1 MFLLIYKC
9 GIAVSV
15 RGKWF
20 WKAWHCK
27 LSLSDRLSA
36 PADQKMPQ
44 SMMSDRQANSPGGQT
59 LLPHSKRR
67 NVWNYVSVERWL
79 WLGRAEAGEVGGGGV
94 SPLGAISQWVKP
106 LRMAEENVVIIQ
118 GEHQRAFTLDLF
130 QEWVQ
135 DGLGMSLGWVILH
148 LWSGFALRAQ
158 QLRPESGRSKDN

>member
-79 WLGRAEAGEVGGGGV
+79 WLGRVEVGEVGGV

-106 LRMAEENVVIIQ
+106 LWMAEENVVIIQ

-135 DGLGMSLGWVILH
+135 DGLWMSLGWVILH

-158 QLRPESGRSKDN
+158 QLCPESGRSKDN